1 MQFIPFLQSV
11 IIMHLSNELCMS
23 VGSHISKEAGEEGTV
38 HSCERPEWRA
48 MDTGSPSTVYLI

>member
-1 MQFIPFLQSV
+1 MTIPSFTV
-11 IIMHLSNELCMS
+11 YLSNECMS